1 MLVEISEGIEFVRQ
15 VYDKEVFDIQF
26 RLNPTVYQLQHNAL
40 DWVDRHKL
48 VDTLIENV
56 KFNRHHLPFPSNEYI
71 FVTASSA
78 SLNEEQKMAAENI
91 VKSASFPSPYLLF
104 GPPG

>member
-1 MLVEISEGIEFVRQ
+1 MFIEISEGIEYVRQ
-15 VYDKEVFDIQF
+15 ACDKEVFDIQF

-40 DWVDRHKL
+40 DWVDRHNL

-56 KFNRHHLPFPSNEYI
+56 KYNRQHHLFPTNEYI
-71 FVTASSA
+71 FETASSA
-78 SLNEEQKMAAENI
+78 NLNEEQKTAARNI
-91 VKSASFPSPYLLF
+91 VLSASFPLPYLLF